1 MRSNR
6 MYCPMKVLHV
16 AQTAQGG
23 IGSYLEEIV
32 PRQAQL
38 YGENAVR
45 VVLPDTHA
53 RLIPGLKTTWLAPFQ
68 NGGGGRIGSS
78 SRMVDQAMRQVL
90 KWHPTVVHLHSTFAG
105 VAMRPLLAL
114 LPNRPQIVYC
124 AHGWAFERKVGSLQ
138 IRAIAHV
145 ERALAHVC
153 DSIVCVSRF
162 EAGRAREIG
171 IAPSLLAV
179 VPNGVS
185 DVTTD
190 ATSISDAAR
199 EWPQGHLRLLFVG
212 RLDRQKGIDVF
223 YEALRKLGDRVFGL
237 VVGSSVLGDE
247 SPPPPPANA
256 RILGWRSRPE
266 IASLYAAADVLVM
279 PSRWEGLPLVALEAM
294 RAGLPVI
301 ATRVS
306 GIPEAVEDG
315 ITGKLIDVDSAMQLA
330 AVLAALDAPTLR
342 RMSINARRRYL
353 QSFQIERVVHELDQV
368 YRDLAPA

>member
-6 MYCPMKVLHV
+6 MYCPLKVLHV

-53 RLIPGLKTTWLAPFQ
+53 RLIPGLKTTWLVPFQ

-138 IRAIAHV
+138 ISAIANV

-162 EAGRAREIG
+162 EAGRAQEIG
-171 IAPSLLAV
+171 IAPSLLSV

-190 ATSISDAAR
+190 ATSVSDAAR
-199 EWPQGHLRLLFVG
+199 EWPEGRLHLLFVG
-212 RLDRQKGIDVF
+212 RLDRQKGIDV
-223 YEALRKLGDRVFGL
+223 YYDALRELGDLVFGV
-237 VVGSSVLGDE
+237 VVGSPVVGDAA
-247 SPPPPPANA
+247 PALPPANA
-256 RILGWRSRPE
+256 RVLGWRTRSQ
-266 IASLYAAADVLVM
+266 ITSLYAAADVLVV
-279 PSRWEGLPLVALEAM
+279 PSRWEAFGLVAVEAM

-301 ATRVS
+301 ATRVG

-315 ITGKLIDVDSAMQLA
+315 VTGRLIEVDSPLQLA
-330 AVLAALDAPTLR
+330 AVLTSLDAATLR
-342 RMSINARRRYL
+342 LMSINARRRYL
-353 QSFQIERVVHELDQV
+353 ESFQIQRVVRELDEL
-368 YRDLAPA
+368 YRELTPA